1 MMHSFEVERFF
12 DIKHVGLLS
21 SAEVYLLNLKIKCV
35 SSNCQALEQRIGVGA
50 WSKMMG

>member
-21 SAEVYLLNLKIKCV
+21 SAEVYLLNLKLSVLARTAK
-35 SSNCQALEQRIGVGA
+35 L
-50 WSKMMG
+50 WSKGSAWELGQK